1 MDYSIQTLCN
11 KNMFIKDVFPTYSQS
26 RYIKI
31 FQFLFKIGYHLAL
44 CMKKNT
50 FIPFNDELN
59 NHRDLLFNYV
69 EFIYKDGNLH
79 HDLLKYS
86 IKNINQITINEKK
99 IIEKRIL
106 ESIILLKKML
116 NGLFLQFSKDSIDY
130 FITKTITIYS
140 LYITL
145 KK

>member
-1 MDYSIQTLCN
+1 MNYSIQTLCN
-11 KNMFIKDVFPTYSQS
+11 KNMFIKDTFPIHSQN

-44 CMKKNT
+44 CMKKQQ

-59 NHRDLLFNYV
+59 NYRDLLFNYV
-69 EFIYKDGNLH
+69 ENIYKDGNLH
-79 HDLLKYS
+79 HDLLKVS
-86 IKNINQITINEKK
+86 VKNNKHITIDEQK

-106 ESIILLKKML
+106 ESILLLKKML
-116 NGLFLQFSKDSIDY
+116 SGFFLQFSKDSIDY

-140 LYITL
+140 LYIGL